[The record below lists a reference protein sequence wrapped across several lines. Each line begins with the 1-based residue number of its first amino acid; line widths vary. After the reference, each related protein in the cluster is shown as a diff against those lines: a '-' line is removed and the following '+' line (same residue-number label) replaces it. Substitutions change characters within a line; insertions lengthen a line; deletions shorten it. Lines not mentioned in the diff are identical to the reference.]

1 MPVVLVVPCTPHSL
15 RVAVAHPVEE
25 EWREGGREG
34 EGREREKERGRE
46 RHRER
51 EKKERGR
58 ERDREREKERRRRE
72 SKLNNICVLSTVHIN
87 THPLSV

>member
-46 RHRER
+46 RDRER
-51 EKKERGR
+51 EK
-58 ERDREREKERRRRE
+58 KERRRRE